1 MNFSLTRLSLF
12 FYVKVKCY
20 YFLFSLLSLYSHMLY
35 LSTQYFTRQKKLAI
49 TKKKTQR
56 ISPFFFLGNI
66 FDMSVETVFQHQSL
80 GNLDTSTFLSRE
92 MIIYSYTLLPVI
104 KPFPYLR
111 QNIFHNNKETH
122 FLKFLDHLQ
131 DAHL

>member
-1 MNFSLTRLSLF
+1 MLLF
-12 FYVKVKCY
+12 FIFTAFIIFSHVILVNSVFHQAEETGSYKKENLED
-20 YFLFSLLSLYSHMLY
+20 FL
-35 LSTQYFTRQKKLAI
+35 
-49 TKKKTQR
+49 
-56 ISPFFFLGNI
+56 FFFLGNI
-66 FDMSVETVFQHQSL
+66 FDMLVETVFQHQSL

-122 FLKFLDHLQ
+122 YLKFLDHL
-131 DAHL
+131 